1 MSCAA
6 DGFQVDAVGGA
17 AGDASHQAVGVQSVA
32 LGVSARRGQA
42 RHVGVCAATGRPGH
56 VGHRLGDLA
65 HVDGRGAARS
75 SSGNKKKK
83 KRENKE
89 GNLKCTHMSS
99 KANIHRST

>member
-17 AGDASHQAVGVQSVA
+17 AGDASHQAVGVQGVA

-42 RHVGVCAATGRPGH
+42 RHVGARAATGRPGD

-75 SSGNKKKK
+75 SSGKKTK
-83 KRENKE
+83 KREQRGKPE
-89 GNLKCTHMSS
+89 V
-99 KANIHRST
+99 RSLHQST